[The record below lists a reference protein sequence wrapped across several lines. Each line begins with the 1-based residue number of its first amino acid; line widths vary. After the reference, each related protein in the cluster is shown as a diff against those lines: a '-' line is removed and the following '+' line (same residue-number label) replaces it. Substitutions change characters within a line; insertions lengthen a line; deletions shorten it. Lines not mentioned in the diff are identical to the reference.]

1 MSIYT
6 RKGDAGQTSLAD
18 GRRVSKLHSRIEAV
32 GTVDELSSAL
42 GLARGLVQD
51 EAIGAALR
59 EIQAKLLKVNSAISS
74 PKYATA
80 VSPEWAKEL
89 ERAIDAADAELPPQT
104 DWVLPGDTAGSGALH
119 LARSVAR
126 RAERAVLRVYAG
138 GDTEG
143 AEEPVAPEGQVILTF
158 LNRLSDYL
166 HIAGRLEAHRQL
178 VRGIARRVAATMA
191 DSHGTPGALQPP
203 DAALTLADCDRMLAA
218 AEAKARE
225 IGVPMVM
232 AVVDDGGNLKA
243 FRRMD
248 GSLLVSV
255 QLAVGKAYT
264 SAALRQPSQDVG
276 ALAQPG
282 AVLYGIGLAEP
293 GRIVTFGG
301 GLPLSRGGR
310 IIGGIGVS
318 GGTVE
323 QDEEVARAGQQ
334 ALEQAPAGSG
344 A

>member
-18 GRRVSKLHSRIEAV
+18 GTRVSKLHSRIEAV

-51 EAIGAALR
+51 EAIALALR

-74 PKYATA
+74 PKYAAA
-80 VSPEWAKEL
+80 VSPEWAREL
-89 ERAIDAADAELPPQT
+89 ERAIDEADAELPPQT

-138 GDTEG
+138 DAGG

-191 DSHGTPGALQPP
+191 ESSGGQGALRPP
-203 DAALTLADCDRMLAA
+203 EAGLTLADCDRMLAA

-248 GSLLVSV
+248 GALLVSV

-264 SAALRQPSQDVG
+264 SVAVRQPSRDVG

-282 AVLYGIGLAEP
+282 AALYGIGLAEP

-310 IIGGIGVS
+310 IVGGIGVS

-344 A
+344 V

>member
-6 RKGDAGQTSLAD
+6 RKGDAGKTSLAD
-18 GRRVSKLHSRIEAV
+18 GTRVSKLHSRIEAV

-51 EAIGAALR
+51 EAIGGALR
-59 EIQAKLLKVNSAISS
+59 EIQAKLLKVNAAISS
-74 PKYATA
+74 PKHAA
-80 VSPEWAKEL
+80 ALSAEWAKEL
-89 ERAIDAADAELPPQT
+89 ERAIDEADAELPPQT

-138 GDTEG
+138 EDAGSAD
-143 AEEPVAPEGQVILTF
+143 EPVAPEAQVILTF

-166 HIAGRLEAHRQL
+166 HILGRLEAHRQL
-178 VRGIARRVAATMA
+178 VRGIARRVAATMV
-191 DSHGTPGALQPP
+191 DGDGAQGAHRPLE
-203 DAALTLADCDRMLAA
+203 AALTLADCDRMLAA
-218 AEAKARE
+218 AEARARE

-232 AVVDDGGNLKA
+232 AVVDDSGNLKA

-248 GSLLVSV
+248 GALLVSV

-264 SAALRQPSQDVG
+264 SAALRRPSRDVG
-276 ALAQPG
+276 AQAQPG
-282 AVLYGIGLAEP
+282 AALYGIGLADP

-301 GLPLSRGGR
+301 GLPLGRGGH

-334 ALEQAPAGSG
+334 ALEQAPGGCG